1 MNLEQRIFD
10 IYKKAVSQCSNKE
23 IYSALLKIVGE
34 EAEKKTAGGRKEEKY
49 IICLRNS

>member
-34 EAEKKTAGGRKEEKY
+34 EAEKKDSRRKERRKY